1 MTKNRQS
8 MRILARHKRVDGATI
23 TESVSEDGTIR
34 RYTATIRGW
43 RAWKIYEGRDWN
55 LRDVI
60 AKAREIRDRIDSGD
74 ESVFQREGYEPLS
87 EKETR

>member
-1 MTKNRQS
+1 
-8 MRILARHKRVDGATI
+8 MRILAGHKRVDGATI

-74 ESVFQREGYEPLS
+74 ESVFQRGGYEPLS

>member
-1 MTKNRQS
+1 MTKNKQF

-74 ESVFQREGYEPLS
+74 ESVFQRGGYEPLS

>member
-1 MTKNRQS
+1 

-43 RAWKIYEGRDWN
+43 RAWKIYEGRDCN

-74 ESVFQREGYEPLS
+74 ESVFQRGGYEPLS